1 MYLPSVI
8 SEGFS
13 GILSSLLYTKVL
25 FLSTDLLWVMGCV
38 GLCEREGGK
47 RGSLVTGA
55 VLSQLLR

>member
-1 MYLPSVI
+1 M

-25 FLSTDLLWVMGCV
+25 FLSTDLLWVRGCG